1 MGRALAVSA
10 VDVSST
16 PQTMGAPA
24 VVRVVGDL
32 DIAGVPEVRS
42 ALLSAEAAQ
51 PDALA
56 IDLAEVSHL
65 DSTGLRILLDGAR
78 RAAAAG
84 RRFIIVAPPEGP
96 VGRILRLTLLL
107 EHLEV
112 VPELGAASR

>member
-1 MGRALAVSA
+1 MSA
-10 VDVSST
+10 VEVSTCPEST
-16 PQTMGAPA
+16 SAPA
-24 VVRVVGDL
+24 IVHIVGDL

-42 ALLSAEAAQ
+42 ALLTAESARPE
-51 PDALA
+51 ALA

-112 VPELGAASR
+112 VPDLEATRR

>member
-1 MGRALAVSA
+1 MGSALAVSA
-10 VDVSST
+10 VDVSSS
-16 PQTMGAPA
+16 PQSAGAPA

-42 ALLSAEAAQ
+42 ALLTAEAAQ
-51 PDALA
+51 PEALA
-56 IDLAEVSHL
+56 VNLAEVSHL

-78 RAAAAG
+78 RAEAAG

-107 EHLEV
+107 DHLEV
-112 VPELGAASR
+112 VSDLGAATR